1 STACGSCR
9 NFRRSV
15 AAQLGYCALDRQR
28 QPLRGDEIRACW
40 ESLDPPGTTSPPP
53 LTPATA
59 WPLEPGKDRTTVRL
73 LEFVEVR
80 AEVGR
85 DGRPVSGTAGASPEP
100 DGSPDGTLLAP
111 TTEARW
117 SLWGDAEA

>member
-1 STACGSCR
+1 
-9 NFRRSV
+9 
-15 AAQLGYCALDRQR
+15 
-28 QPLRGDEIRACW
+28 
-40 ESLDPPGTTSPPP
+40 

-80 AEVGR
+80 AEVRR
-85 DGRPVSGTAGASPEP
+85 DGRPAPGSADSSGEPDASP
-100 DGSPDGTLLAP
+100 DTTLLTA
-111 TTEARW
+111 TTEPRW